1 MEIDVTS
8 LCANPNV
15 LTITRPRMNHLHHLQ
30 ISSIWFVI
38 CMVLLFHSIVADYSY
53 SCREVYKIKERKSC
67 FESGD
72 AVTFLFGDYYCCS
85 NVTDADLISFGAS
98 AFWIKDRGFCGRGAC
113 ENCIEDTEDCIVFGS
128 EDVFCCPKGYQTDE
142 ELLVA
147 RRVKEE
153 EEERIKNQEEIKDQS
168 KEGVRDQERD
178 EEGDDERRTE
188 PLSER
193 FKSDEKESEIE
204 SKKSQDNDDNK
215 TLRVFIS
222 KVTSTT
228 NAPSTTTPSPITT
241 PFITTSTTT
250 TTDSTTTSTTTTTT
264 THSPISEPNE
274 LDFQYPTSP
283 ESEEQED
290 DLDDELLL
298 EEEYHR
304 HHHQTKKSR

>member
-1 MEIDVTS
+1 
-8 LCANPNV
+8 
-15 LTITRPRMNHLHHLQ
+15 
-30 ISSIWFVI
+30 
-38 CMVLLFHSIVADYSY
+38 MVFLFHPIVANYSY
-53 SCREVYKIKERKSC
+53 SCREAYAIKERKSC

-85 NVTDADLISFGAS
+85 NVTDSDLISFGAS

-147 RRVKEE
+147 SKVKE

-178 EEGDDERRTE
+178 EEGDDETRAE
-188 PLSER
+188 ELVSER
-193 FKSDEKESEIE
+193 FKSDEKKSEIE
-204 SKKSQDNDDNK
+204 SKKSQDTMDDNR
-215 TLRVFIS
+215 TLRAFIS

-228 NAPSTTTPSPITT
+228 NAPSTTTPSPTTT
-241 PFITTSTTT
+241 PSSTTTVISTTT
-250 TTDSTTTSTTTTTT
+250 TTESTTTSATTTTTTT

-274 LDFQYPTSP
+274 LDFQYPTGPP
-283 ESEEQED
+283 ENEEQED

-304 HHHQTKKSR
+304 HHSQTRGR